1 MFIWLKSHLL
11 HKGFHSYLDVGE
23 GVRKAGNEEEGNK
36 GIMHAFFK
44 MTITLEAVRVET
56 KCLISMI
63 LF

>member
-1 MFIWLKSHLL
+1 M
-11 HKGFHSYLDVGE
+11 
-23 GVRKAGNEEEGNK
+23 RKAGNEEEGNK

-44 MTITLEAVRVET
+44 MTITLAFEVEAVRVET